1 MIPRDAL
8 EAAERGASEVGV
20 DINLVSSSRCV
31 DPPRDW
37 SSHVVRHS
45 ALLARDTAL
54 RLWAARAKRGTR
66 RYTECTDRE
75 ARTVER
81 GSSEAP
87 HANGH

>member
-45 ALLARDTAL
+45 ALLARDTI
-54 RLWAARAKRGTR
+54 RRHYVCGRRAKRGTR
-66 RYTECTDRE
+66 R
-75 ARTVER
+75 
-81 GSSEAP
+81 
-87 HANGH
+87 